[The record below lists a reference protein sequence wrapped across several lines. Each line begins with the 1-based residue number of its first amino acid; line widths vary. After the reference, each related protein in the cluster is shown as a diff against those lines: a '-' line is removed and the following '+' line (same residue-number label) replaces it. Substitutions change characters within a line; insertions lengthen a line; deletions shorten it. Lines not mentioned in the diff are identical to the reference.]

1 MVVEAV
7 LVGILGLVCI
17 VSAGRWLRWLHRMR
31 KVSDVTG
38 TVVARERQFT
48 GRSYWTYPVVEF
60 TTRDGTQ
67 IRRMFRQI
75 ARPTIGRKLRI
86 VYDPSTLPD
95 GRTRS
100 TRGGLTLTTRPPVIY
115 TVWLLL
121 WLWLL
126 TASGLAFLALCIVG
140 VATAAA

>member
-1 MVVEAV
+1 MVAGAV
-7 LVGILGLVCI
+7 AIGIFGLVLTG
-17 VSAGRWLRWLHRMR
+17 SAGRLLLWLHRMR
-31 KVSDVTG
+31 RVSDVTG
-38 TVVARERQFT
+38 TVVGRDRHFT
-48 GRSYWTYPVVEF
+48 SGVYWTYPVVEF

-67 IRRMFRQI
+67 VRRTFRQI

-100 TRGGLTLTTRPPVIY
+100 TSMGLTVASGRPMIY
-115 TVWLLL
+115 SVWLLL

-126 TASGLAFLALCIVG
+126 TAAGLAALAGC
-140 VATAAA
+140 VALAAAAR